1 MQASPDRLDNSL
13 RVKESLEV
21 QLTALS
27 AYDDIGVNESAF
39 ALKQGGETWV
49 TFGQYAE
56 APL

>member
-1 MQASPDRLDNSL
+1 L

-21 QLTALS
+21 RLTALS
-27 AYDDIGVNESAF
+27 ACDDIGVNESAF